1 VERDEGVAGV
11 GRGAGIARGFT
22 LSSGLERA
30 RNHSALL
37 MQHEGVLQ
45 GLGLGA
51 LAAKATKID
60 ESCLLVAASAL
71 AQEVRAA

>member
-1 VERDEGVAGV
+1 
-11 GRGAGIARGFT
+11 
-22 LSSGLERA
+22 
-30 RNHSALL
+30 